1 MLLTFILTGQI
12 DARNVCSAIYGYS
25 YPDDATESDSEE
37 ESDDESS
44 EEDEENMLAKAIAL
58 SKRPA

>member
-1 MLLTFILTGQI
+1 MTGQI

-25 YPDDATESDSEE
+25 YPDDATESESEE

-44 EEDEENMLAKAIAL
+44 EEDEEDMLAKAIAR